1 MGIVAIKL
9 PDIGEGIAEAELVT
23 LYVKIGDLIAEDE
36 VIADVM
42 TDKATVEVPS
52 SRSGRVAWIGGA
64 VGDTLAIG
72 ADLIRLE
79 VDGEGKVAPAEP
91 KQERAPEPDPSATT
105 PPEKPVK
112 EQKSASPAPLPVHR
126 PAACQERAEGT
137 RPLAAPSVRK
147 AALERGIDLRLVPG
161 SGPAGRIL
169 PADLDAFVPGVPVP
183 PPGSASGSGAGRR
196 TGQSETRI
204 IGLRKR
210 IAERME
216 AAKARAPHIT
226 IVEEVDVTELDLL
239 RRKLNDGKSSV
250 KLTVLPFV
258 MRALVRAVEDWPE
271 MNAHFD
277 DTQNTMTTFQA
288 VHIGIATQT
297 DAGLMVP
304 VVRHAEALG
313 LSETAKEL
321 ARLARA
327 GRDGTARSEE
337 LSGSTITISSL
348 GPLGGVMT
356 TPILNRPEVAIIGI
370 NKIAKR
376 PLWNGDE
383 FVPRDVMNVSCS
395 FDHRVIDGWN
405 AAQFIQCLRELL
417 ETPALQFVEV

>member
-1 MGIVAIKL
+1 MGTVAIKL

-64 VGDTLAIG
+64 VGETLAIG

-79 VDGEGKVAPAEP
+79 VDGDGEVAPAEP
-91 KQERAPEPDPSATT
+91 KPDPSVTI

-112 EQKSASPAPLPVHR
+112 EQKSASPASLPVHR
-126 PAACQERAEGT
+126 PAAYRERAEGT

-147 AALERGIDLRLVPG
+147 AALDRGIDLRLVPG

-169 PADLDAFVPGVPVP
+169 PADLDAFVPGAPVSP
-183 PPGSASGSGAGRR
+183 SGSGTGRR

-239 RRKLNDGKSSV
+239 RRKLNDGKSAV

-277 DTQNTMTTFQA
+277 DTQNTMTKFQA

-313 LSETAKEL
+313 LSGTAKEL

-327 GRDGTARSEE
+327 GRDGTARGEE

-383 FVPRDVMNVSCS
+383 FVPRDVMNLSCS

-405 AAQFIQCLRELL
+405 AAQFIQTLRELL
-417 ETPALQFVEV
+417 ETPALQFVEL